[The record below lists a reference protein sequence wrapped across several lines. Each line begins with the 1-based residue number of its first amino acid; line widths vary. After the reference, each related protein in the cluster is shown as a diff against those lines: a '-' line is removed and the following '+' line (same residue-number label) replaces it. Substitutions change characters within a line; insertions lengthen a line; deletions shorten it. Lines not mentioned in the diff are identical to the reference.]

1 MRGVSRVGLHVE
13 RLVLREFRSHADL
26 VLDGLGELNVI
37 AGPNAAG
44 KTNIIEA
51 LELLCAGQSH
61 RHPAWGECIRWGSGE
76 ARARAELV
84 DGERRVDCELSIKGN
99 ERTYALNGKR
109 KGAAEIAGTCP
120 CVLFTPDDLLLVK
133 DSSARRRD
141 ALDDMGAALSGNFAK
156 MRADYRQVLRQRN
169 LLLRDENTDAALAGA
184 MNAGLVTHGAGVC
197 VSRWRLVSR
206 LAPHFSRIHGEL
218 SGGLGA
224 EMAYV
229 PSWQRFDERGN
240 QIDDPRDAGEVKARA
255 GRDADDVAGAGGD
268 ASGGGAGE
276 QNAISDTSR
285 GESGGGET
293 GGAGAAGAGA
303 AGGGEIPDGLCGAA
317 APSLDAAAG
326 ELVMLLE
333 RTSESELRRHTTLAG
348 PHKDEIVFLVDGR
361 NARHFASQGQQR
373 TLVLAFKLAQV
384 EVAAEMLGEPPILL
398 LDDVM
403 SELDESHRNALSQ
416 FVRRGGQTFV
426 TTANL
431 GYFTDELIESAH
443 VVELPAGGAV
453 TSGESGVAG
462 GPAATGESVTAG
474 GGPGAGGSN
483 GDPGAGGGAG
493 EAGGPGEAAAGGTA
507 GSEES

>member
-1 MRGVSRVGLHVE
+1 MGLHVE

-84 DGERRVDCELSIKGN
+84 DGERRVDCELSIRGN
-99 ERTYALNGKR
+99 ERTYTLNGKR
-109 KGAAEIAGTCP
+109 RGAAEIAGTCP

-268 ASGGGAGE
+268 ASGGGDGE

-293 GGAGAAGAGA
+293 GGAGAAGVGAAGAGA
-303 AGGGEIPDGLCGAA
+303 AGGGEMPDGLCGAA

-384 EVAAEMLGEPPILL
+384 EVAAEMLGEPPVLL

-453 TSGESGVAG
+453 TSGESGKAG

-474 GGPGAGGSN
+474 GGPGETSESA
-483 GDPGAGGGAG
+483 
-493 EAGGPGEAAAGGTA
+493 TA

>member
-293 GGAGAAGAGA
+293 GGAGAAGVGAAGVGA

-453 TSGESGVAG
+453 TGGEPGEAG
-462 GPAATGESVTAG
+462 GPAATGESATAG
-474 GGPGAGGSN
+474 GGPGETSESA
-483 GDPGAGGGAG
+483 
-493 EAGGPGEAAAGGTA
+493 TA

>member
-156 MRADYRQVLRQRN
+156 MRADYRQVLRSRN

-293 GGAGAAGAGA
+293 GGAGAAGAGAAGGGA

-443 VVELPAGGAV
+443 VVELPAGGAA
-453 TSGESGVAG
+453 TSGESGEAG
-462 GPAATGESVTAG
+462 GPAATGESATAG
-474 GGPGAGGSN
+474 GGPGETSESA
-483 GDPGAGGGAG
+483 
-493 EAGGPGEAAAGGTA
+493 TA
-507 GSEES
+507 GSEEP